1 VNDQELASMV
11 VDIDL
16 QGTGAFAQN
25 IGKIN
30 RANRLYD
37 SSIQAITA
45 GTKNFEQS
53 LDDMNKV
60 SVLTEK
66 KLQAQ
71 KAKAEELKKQ
81 YDQLSQQ
88 KGKDAKETAKL
99 AKETENLLIRYNKSV
114 AQVKRTEM
122 ALGALNSK
130 IQEQSSEFKQVS
142 KDADKALSSIQDDL
156 KVLNSEYGKT
166 AASMVKMGSES
177 EHLYQQS
184 QHLEKVLG
192 LEKQAVEE
200 LRKKYEAAKREKG
213 EDAKATKDSL
223 VELNQA
229 ISRMNKTGNALND
242 LNHKMDDSKK
252 TWTVFGR
259 TVEVS
264 SEKLDAARERM
275 EGMRGAI
282 KAGLVAGA
290 AAGGYGMLKLA
301 SDVDSSQ
308 KRIQGQLGVTGAEA
322 KKLNGITQSLW
333 KEGFGENMGEV
344 RQGLIQVRQ
353 NIKGLNSGDLKQ
365 VTKDSLTLAE
375 VFDADVNEVTR
386 AGSNVMKGFGTS
398 SKEAFDLMAWGA
410 QNGLNFSNEMFDN
423 LSEYAPLYKKM
434 GFSATE
440 YFQLL
445 KKGTDSG
452 VYNLDYINDAMK
464 EFQIRIK
471 DGSKG
476 TSDAMGQMSEK
487 TQKVWESFKNGK
499 STVKDV
505 HNAVI
510 ADLKGMDN
518 QVLANQIGV
527 GLYGTKFEDL
537 EADSMYALGNID
549 GSIKGVKG
557 SMDKA
562 SEANENFARRAK
574 ALFREF
580 VSGLAPFGNSLLD
593 IGKRLLPRVEA
604 SINKVS
610 TAFINLP
617 PAAQDA
623 TLALLGVTG
632 LTAGFIGLSGGIG
645 GVSTAIALM
654 TNPIGLTVLAIGGL
668 TAGLAAIY
676 TNWYDIKKVMNDHP
690 LLTNFVTKVN
700 PALGLI
706 VNLAGGA
713 RELHDAMLKT
723 ALDATPFGDQVSKG
737 TQKAMNSYL
746 TLESQATQALDRL
759 YWGHQTWTQKTVD
772 DVVAKYAALGDK
784 IVQKMEENHEKEKA
798 KAIEIFAKNQGLTK
812 EQENKILADM
822 DLNHAKKKSKVQK
835 LEDELADILERSKGK
850 KGGIKQSERERI
862 AQIEQELR
870 TMQVQTVSKSQKE
883 QEAIFTN
890 LKNNATKLSAQKAAN
905 VVKSSKEQKDKSI
918 AHANTEYEKTKAWAA
933 KAMIDIPSFTEEEK
947 KKVIADAEEQRD
959 KSISAANTMHKD
971 TVKAAKKQAKEHANE
986 VDWEKGEVLT
996 RWQKIV
1002 DGVYPALKWIGNIFG
1017 KGAKFVP
1024 GAPVIKGAIKV
1035 VKGGGRATG
1044 TPNGG
1049 VPNDQVALT
1058 GEEGPELVKDGR
1070 TGRLGLVGL
1079 RGPQHAFLTKGS
1091 AVLPAH
1097 HTKTVLKK
1105 YGFTNGGMPGRN
1117 STLSS
1122 VKGMPAYADGIA
1134 EGAFDMIMKG
1144 PEWLWNKATEK
1155 FKLKGVDT
1163 PKWFNTL
1170 AGDSTAGF
1178 IKGLAIDKVQSLI
1191 DEWMPDF
1198 GDRGSYT
1205 GIGGYYLNKPFRVTT
1220 HFTPNGNKNDRV
1232 HKGGVHKGLDL
1243 AAPLGTPIKSLTD
1256 GIVKQ
1261 ILIGNK
1267 TAGNGVRI
1275 QTGADLLSYI
1285 HMASTPT
1292 VKNGQKVKQGQVIGY
1307 VGSTGFSTG
1316 PHLDLKIKR
1325 NGNYIDPLKYL
1336 QNKADGGGMKMG
1348 GSFAGKYASIINA
1361 AGKKYSVSPAL
1372 IAGIIK
1378 QESQFNPNARSYIGA
1393 TGLMQLMPAT
1403 ARAMGVKN
1411 PRDPYQNIMGGTKY
1425 IAQMLRGQHGNV
1437 KLALAAYNAGPGNVA
1452 KYHGIPP
1459 FKETQN
1465 YVRKVYSN
1473 YQGYLKTG
1481 IGGFAKGGKVNKR
1494 QIAELGENG
1503 YEEYVLT
1510 TEPRYRNRSLALL
1523 QELMPK
1529 LGLFNPIPRVP
1540 STSSSQSISN
1550 NTTNVVSSTD
1560 REEIALLKQS
1570 VELLTKL
1577 LAKETSFTA
1586 EIDGKKVAKAI
1597 YKPVTEFQNRKSTD
1611 QLKFQK
1617 G

>member
-1 VNDQELASMV
+1 MNDQELASMF

-16 QGTGAFAQN
+16 RGTGTFAQN

-45 GTKNFEQS
+45 GTKDFEQS

-130 IQEQSSEFKQVS
+130 IQEQGSEFKQVS
-142 KDADKALSSIQDDL
+142 KDAEKALSSIQDDL

-192 LEKQAVEE
+192 LEKKAVEE

-242 LNHKMDDSKK
+242 LNHKIDDSKK

-471 DGSKG
+471 DESKS
-476 TSDAMGQMSEK
+476 TRQAMGFLSDS
-487 TQKVWESFKNGK
+487 TQAVWNKMREGK
-499 STVKDV
+499 GTVKDV

-510 ADLKGMDN
+510 KELKGMDD
-518 QVLANQIGV
+518 QVQANMIGV
-527 GLYGTKFEDL
+527 ALYGTKWEDL
-537 EADSMYALGNID
+537 EADSMYSLGNID
-549 GSIKGVKG
+549 GAIKGVKG

-574 ALFREF
+574 ALFRDF
-580 VSGLAPFGNSLLD
+580 ISDLAPLGNSLLD
-593 IGKRLLPRVEA
+593 VGERLLPKVETGVNA
-604 SINKVS
+604 V
-610 TAFINLP
+610 TGAFNSLS

-623 TLALLGVTG
+623 TIA
-632 LTAGFIGLSGGIG
+632 IG
-645 GVSTAIALM
+645 GVTAAGVGITGLVGGVGTLGKMFALL
-654 TNPIGLTVLAIGGL
+654 TNPIGLTALAA
-668 TAGLAAIY
+668 AGLGAELGFVY
-676 TNWYDIKKVMNDHP
+676 NKWYDIKEVLKDHP
-690 LLTNFVTKVN
+690 LLAGAVKINPVTEAMAKYV
-700 PALGLI
+700 
-706 VNLAGGA
+706 GGA
-713 RELHDAMLKT
+713 REMRDELSKSGLEVDL
-723 ALDATPFGDQVSKG
+723 FGNKVSAG
-737 TQKAMNSYL
+737 TQKAVNAYMKLEADAST
-746 TLESQATQALDRL
+746 TLANMSWSQ
-759 YWGHQTWTQKTVD
+759 QKMTD
-772 DVVAKYAALGDK
+772 DMVNNVVGKYQLMGDM
-784 IVQKMEENHEKEKA
+784 IVQKLNDNHTKHKDKMA
-798 KAIEIFAKNQGLTK
+798 AIFA
-812 EQENKILADM
+812 ENSALSKTEEAKILANM
-822 DLNHAKKKSKVQK
+822 DAHNEAKKNKVSSY
-835 LEDELADILERSKGK
+835 E
-850 KGGIKQSERERI
+850 
-862 AQIEQELR
+862 AQIEKIVRDGKAKRGYVNSEEQRDINAIKEKMR
-870 TMQVQTVSKSQKE
+870 TLAVQTMSKSEAE
-883 QEAIFTN
+883 QTMILGR
-890 LKNNATKLSAQKAAN
+890 LKNESSKLSAQQAAD
-905 VVKSSKEQKDKSI
+905 VVKNSIKQKEKSVDEAKKQYKQTVAEIRYQRDVTGEITADQARKLIANAEKQKDKSI
-918 AHANTEYEKTKAWAA
+918 DKA
-933 KAMIDIPSFTEEEK
+933 KE
-947 KKVIADAEEQRD
+947 
-959 KSISAANTMHKD
+959 MHK
-971 TVKAAKKQAKEHANE
+971 
-986 VDWEKGEVLT
+986 
-996 RWQKIV
+996 
-1002 DGVYPALKWIGNIFG
+1002 
-1017 KGAKFVP
+1017 
-1024 GAPVIKGAIKV
+1024 KV
-1035 VKGGGRATG
+1035 VKEAKSQAKDHIDKIDWETGDVIEGWNKMYDKVTDIYNNIKGFFGEKPKAKKSTTVHKKGDTYGGKKNNGGGRAIG

-1049 VPNDQVALT
+1049 IPYDQVALT
-1058 GEEGPELVKDGR
+1058 GEEGPELKLDGK
-1070 TGRLGLVGL
+1070 TGQLGILGT
-1079 RGPQHAFLTKGS
+1079 RGPEYAFLSKGS
-1091 AVLPAH
+1091 SVLPAH
-1097 HTKTVLKK
+1097 HTKNVLKK
-1105 YGFTNGGMPGRN
+1105 YGFSDG
-1117 STLSS
+1117 
-1122 VKGMPAYADGIA
+1122 KMPAYKNGIGIA
-1134 EGAFDMIMKG
+1134 NFDEIMKG
-1144 PEWLWNKATEK
+1144 PEVLWDKVSSK
-1155 FKLKGVDT
+1155 FGLSDDLL
-1163 PKWFNTL
+1163 PKWFTNAT
-1170 AGDSTAGF
+1170 GSVTSN
-1178 IKGLAIDKVQSLI
+1178 IKKIAINKIQSLI
-1191 DEWMPDF
+1191 DDWGF
-1198 GDRGSYT
+1198 GD
-1205 GIGGYYLNKPFRVTT
+1205 GGPA
-1220 HFTPNGNKNDRV
+1220 PNI
-1232 HKGGVHKGLDL
+1232 KGG
-1243 AAPLGTPIKSLTD
+1243 AAAWRG
-1256 GIVKQ
+1256 Q
-1261 ILIGNK
+1261 ILKAAAAMKESVTPAQVNGIIAQIQRESGGNQK
-1267 TAGNGVRI
+1267 IIQSSAVRDI
-1275 QTGADLLSYI
+1275 NT
-1285 HMASTPT
+1285 
-1292 VKNGQKVKQGQVIGY
+1292 
-1307 VGSTGFSTG
+1307 
-1316 PHLDLKIKR
+1316 R
-1325 NGNYIDPLKYL
+1325 NGNPARGLLQYIP
-1336 QNKADGGGMKMG
+1336 QT
-1348 GSFAGKYASIINA
+1348 FNA
-1361 AGKKYSVSPAL
+1361 YK
-1372 IAGIIK
+1372 
-1378 QESQFNPNARSYIGA
+1378 
-1393 TGLMQLMPAT
+1393 
-1403 ARAMGVKN
+1403 VK
-1411 PRDPYQNIMGGTKY
+1411 G
-1425 IAQMLRGQHGNV
+1425 HGNIYSGYDQL
-1437 KLALAAYNAGPGNVA
+1437 LAFFNNTSWRKNLPYGKRGWGPTGKR
-1452 KYHGIPP
+1452 KYG
-1459 FKETQN
+1459 E
-1465 YVRKVYSN
+1465 
-1473 YQGYLKTG
+1473 
-1481 IGGFAKGGKVNKR
+1481 GGKITEH
-1494 QIAELGENG
+1494 QFAELGENG
-1503 YEEYVLT
+1503 YDEYVIT

-1529 LGLFNPIPRVP
+1529 LGLFNPIPKVP
-1540 STSSSQSISN
+1540 STSSSQQSVTN
-1550 NTTNVVSSTD
+1550 NTTTISNRNSSNS
-1560 REEIALLKQS
+1560 EEIALLRQS
-1570 VELLTKL
+1570 VDLLTKL
-1577 LAKETSFTA
+1577 
-1586 EIDGKKVAKAI
+1586 VAKNLSFRVDLNGQPILDFVEDSQANNI
-1597 YKPVTEFQNRKSTD
+1597 NSLDRMR
-1611 QLKFQK
+1611 

>member
-1 VNDQELASMV
+1 MNDQELASMV

-16 QGTGAFAQN
+16 QGTGTFAQN

-30 RANRLYD
+30 RANSLYD

-71 KAKAEELKKQ
+71 KAKAEELRRQ

-130 IQEQSSEFKQVS
+130 IQEQSSEFEQVS

-375 VFDADVNEVTR
+375 VFDADLNEITR
-386 AGSNVMKGFGTS
+386 AASNVMKGFGTS

-464 EFQIRIK
+464 EFQIRVK
-471 DGSKG
+471 DGSKS
-476 TSDAMGQMSEK
+476 TSDAMGQMSQS
-487 TQKVWESFKNGK
+487 TQKVWKDFLAGK
-499 STVKDV
+499 GTVKDV

-549 GSIKGVKG
+549 GAIKGVKG

-574 ALFREF
+574 ALFRDF

-593 IGKRLLPRVEA
+593 IGERLLPKVEA

-746 TLESQATQALDRL
+746 TLESQATHALDRL

-784 IVQKMEENHEKEKA
+784 VVQKMEENHEKEKA
-798 KAIEIFAKNQGLTK
+798 KAIEIFARNQGLTK

-822 DLNHAKKKSKVQK
+822 DLNHAQKKSKVQK
-835 LEDELADILERSKGK
+835 LEDELAGILEKSKGK

-883 QEAIFTN
+883 QENIFTN

-947 KKVIADAEEQRD
+947 KKVIADAKEQRD
-959 KSISAANTMHKD
+959 KTISAANTMHKD
-971 TVKAAKKQAKEHANE
+971 TVKAAKKQAKEHVDE

-1024 GAPVIKGAIKV
+1024 GAPVIKGAIKA

-1097 HTKTVLKK
+1097 HTKKVLKK
-1105 YGFTNGGMPGRN
+1105 YGFANGFTSG
-1117 STLSS
+1117 SS
-1122 VKGMPAYADGIA
+1122 KASPVEGMPAYADGIA
-1134 EGAFDMIMKG
+1134 EDAFDMIMKG
-1144 PEWLWNKATEK
+1144 PEWLWNKAVDK
-1155 FKLKGVDT
+1155 FKFKGVDT

-1170 AGDSTAGF
+1170 AGDSTTGF
-1178 IKGLAIDKVQSLI
+1178 IKGLAIDKIQALI
-1191 DEWMPDF
+1191 DEWMPEF
-1198 GDRGSYT
+1198 GGGGSD
-1205 GIGGYYLNKPFRVTT
+1205 IASYYLGSPFRITT
-1220 HFTPNGNKNDRV
+1220 RFTPNGNKNDTL
-1232 HKGGVHKGLDL
+1232 HKGGVHKGIDL
-1243 AAPLGTPIKSLTD
+1243 AAPAGTAIKSLTD
-1256 GIVKQ
+1256 GIVQQ
-1261 ILIGNK
+1261 IILGSK

-1275 QTGADLLSYI
+1275 KSGQDLLSYI
-1285 HMASTPT
+1285 HMLRAPF
-1292 VKNGQKVKQGQVIGY
+1292 VKAGQKVKAGQIIGQ

-1316 PHLDLKIKR
+1316 NHLDLKIQR
-1325 NGNYIDPLKYL
+1325 NGKYINPLTYL
-1336 QNKADGGGMKMG
+1336 QNSVGGAGMTMG
-1348 GSFAGKYASIINA
+1348 GNFAGKYASIINA

-1378 QESQFNPNARSYIGA
+1378 QESQFNPNARSYVGA

-1425 IAQMLRGQHGNV
+1425 IAQMLRGQRGNV

-1459 FKETQN
+1459 FKETRNYVSKVYANYQN
-1465 YVRKVYSN
+1465 Y
-1473 YQGYLKTG
+1473 LKKG
-1481 IGGFAKGGKVNKR
+1481 ISGFAIGGKVTKR
-1494 QIAELGENG
+1494 QLAELGENG
-1503 YEEYVLT
+1503 HEEYVIT

-1529 LGLFNPIPRVP
+1529 LGLFNPIPKVP
-1540 STSSSQSISN
+1540 STSANQHSITN
-1550 NTTNVVSSTD
+1550 NGTSYQ
-1560 REEIALLKQS
+1560 EEINLLKQAVS
-1570 VELLTKL
+1570 YLSQLVSQSTNLTL
-1577 LAKETSFTA
+1577 
-1586 EIDGKKVAKAI
+1586 EIDSRKVAKAI
-1597 YKPVTEFQNRKSTD
+1597 YKPVTEFQDRKNTD
-1611 QLKFQK
+1611 KLKFQK